1 MPNWKTHLEVAK
13 RLNNKL
19 ELKGNEYI
27 EFLFGNILP
36 DINNAFIVTDIS
48 YKISHNITH
57 FNKDTYKGYSDF
69 YNKYKDYMNNKVVL
83 GYYTH
88 LYTDYIFNNDFYS
101 KEVHTS
107 DNKEKLRILKQN
119 DFKLFNNNFSNN
131 NINTKNIDNLVEKS
145 KVIKEININKE
156 DVIKVIE
163 YLNKKDKVLFSY
175 NYYSDE
181 YLNKLLDSTVK
192 IIGDML

>member
-19 ELKGNEYI
+19 KLKDNEYI

-36 DINNAFIVTDIS
+36 DINNAFIVSDIS
-48 YKISHNITH
+48 NKISHNITH

-69 YNKYKDYMNNKVVL
+69 YDEYKDYMNNKVVL

-107 DNKEKLRILKQN
+107 ENKEKLRILKQN
-119 DFKLFNNNFSNN
+119 DFKLFNNNFGD
-131 NINTKNIDNLVEKS
+131 NIIDIKNVDDLVEKS
-145 KVIKEININKE
+145 KVIREININNQ
-156 DVIKVIE
+156 DVINVIN

-181 YLNKLLDSTVK
+181 YLDKLLDNAVN
-192 IIGDML
+192 IIGSTL